1 MLNSMFLNPLSE
13 VLPPFPSNILNR
25 FCYLYLKIEIK
36 KVSKSFFKNMFV
48 IYILIGGI
56 NKIECVSR
64 IKLPE

>member
-1 MLNSMFLNPLSE
+1 MLNSMFLNPLSK
-13 VLPPFPSNILNR
+13 VLPAFPSNILNR

-36 KVSKSFFKNMFV
+36 KVSNFFKNMFV
-48 IYILIGGI
+48 I